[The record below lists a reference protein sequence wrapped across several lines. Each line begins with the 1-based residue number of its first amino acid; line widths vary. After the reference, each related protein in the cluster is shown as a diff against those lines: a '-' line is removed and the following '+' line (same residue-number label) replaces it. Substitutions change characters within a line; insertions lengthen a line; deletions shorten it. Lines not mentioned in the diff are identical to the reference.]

1 MTPTTI
7 ITSQR
12 PTVLRGDHPAHDV
25 LIDQERIAQRIE
37 ELADEITRKL
47 PKDGDG
53 VTIVS
58 VLAGSVVFLVD
69 LIRHLPMR
77 LKIGLITVSSY
88 PGERT
93 APQPP
98 KLTWSSLGEV
108 RGRDVLII
116 DDILDTGGTLR
127 LVQSAIKDAG
137 ARSVQTAVLLR
148 KPGKAPREVAA
159 DFVGFDIE
167 DVFVVGYGLD
177 FDGLYRNLPY
187 IAVIR

>member
-1 MTPTTI
+1 MTPTTMM
-7 ITSQR
+7 TNQR
-12 PTVLRGDHPAHDV
+12 PTMVRGDHPAHDV
-25 LIDQERIAQRIE
+25 LIDQERIARRIE

-47 PKDGDG
+47 PTDGDG

-93 APQPP
+93 SPQPP

-108 RGRDVLII
+108 SGRDVLII

-127 LVQSAIKDAG
+127 LVQAAIKDAG

-187 IAVIR
+187 IAVIQ